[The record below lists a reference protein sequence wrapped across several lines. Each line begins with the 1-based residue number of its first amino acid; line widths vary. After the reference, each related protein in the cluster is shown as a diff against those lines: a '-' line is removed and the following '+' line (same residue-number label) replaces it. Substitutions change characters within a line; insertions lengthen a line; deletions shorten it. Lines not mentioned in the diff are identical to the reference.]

1 MKQLLIV
8 SVSVLAVLS
17 MTEGLEITNMY
28 ACINKT
34 NDLRIDCTYKTTVSG
49 TIKYE
54 WKLNNG
60 KNTRVVVSTIHSN
73 QIDASFKNRAQA
85 NFVDSSLRLTLT
97 GFSNA
102 DDGAYTCHLHSET
115 ETVKDI
121 NKTIAVKHGH
131 LLTCGAPGLM
141 QDSPQVLILILSLG
155 ALHILGA
162 LSYGSQ
168 N

>member
-1 MKQLLIV
+1 MKQLLI
-8 SVSVLAVLS
+8 VSVLAVLS

-34 NDLRIDCTYKTTVSG
+34 NDLRIDCTYKTTVTG

-54 WKLNNG
+54 WNLNNG
-60 KNTRVVVSTIHSN
+60 KDTRVVASTIHSN
-73 QIDASFKNRAQA
+73 QIDASFKKRAQT

-102 DDGAYTCHLHSET
+102 DDGAYTCHLHPET
-115 ETVKDI
+115 GTVKYI
-121 NKTIAVKHGH
+121 NKTITVKHGN
-131 LLTCGAPGLM
+131 LPTCGAPGLM